1 MRKKKKTKRVDPIDG
16 AGGET
21 QLELVPFCSAV
32 PFTQLAFACSPRSG
46 TDGDSRAKPHL
57 KITCTAHLACLLLG
71 SPSRR
76 GGWCWWC
83 WCWRW
88 WRVRRRSAR
97 VRVCVCVCAC
107 VRGTRATTSM
117 PSSSPGPL
125 AEMDLAQGCCVWT
138 LHHLQSTAH
147 NESADTHRHSQQQT
161 GQETQKTGRACRHTD
176 RQTERHCPNRLC
188 TPLLLFLASPRLS
201 VRLIQST
208 FFSFS
213 LPLLP
218 SSPLPITRSNPPAIC
233 ILAN

>member
-97 VRVCVCVCAC
+97 VRVCVCVCLRERDEGYDVHAKLIA
-107 VRGTRATTSM
+107 GS
-117 PSSSPGPL
+117 
-125 AEMDLAQGCCVWT
+125 
-138 LHHLQSTAH
+138 
-147 NESADTHRHSQQQT
+147 
-161 GQETQKTGRACRHTD
+161 TGRDGSGPGLLRVDVASPSVHSAQRERRHTQTQSAADRARDTKD
-176 RQTERHCPNRLC
+176 RQGMQTH
-188 TPLLLFLASPRLS
+188 
-201 VRLIQST
+201 
-208 FFSFS
+208 
-213 LPLLP
+213 
-218 SSPLPITRSNPPAIC
+218 
-233 ILAN
+233 